1 MHDVALTYSL
11 ASNYIGYQCRYL
23 RMVALRRAII
33 IIIILLFE

>member
-23 RMVALRRAII
+23 RIDGCFKKGNNNYYYII
-33 IIIILLFE
+33 I